1 MLPVGFAAFLAF
13 GVVLVLV
20 GANQAEL
27 AAALHMDLASS
38 GLLGAAVALGAGTGV
53 TAAGPLVDRL
63 PRRPLFVAALLVAAF
78 ALLTIHPGVG
88 YWRAFGHLV
97 LLGAGAGF
105 YDTLLNAV
113 VIQDG
118 GTRASRPLALLHSG
132 ATAGAVA
139 GPPLIGW
146 LAGLGDWTWSFH
158 ATGAAFLLLALWA
171 AMVPLPPPA
180 IRSAARAGGGNG
192 GGRLLTLPLLA
203 LAVIGFAYVGVE
215 TAVTLFAVP
224 WADGLLGQDPARG
237 RTAISVF
244 WLGLLAGRL
253 AMLALRRGLGTRFL
267 AAAGVASAAVF
278 GTAVTVNT
286 PSLEAATFAGG
297 LALGAVYPVMI
308 ALAGDRFPFASGTA
322 AGLVA
327 GAGAFGGFVVP
338 WLTGALGDG
347 MGLAAGLATL
357 AGWCLLITGAALVLS
372 RLSAATSPP

>member
-20 GANQAEL
+20 GANQADL

-63 PRRPLFVAALLVAAF
+63 PRRPMFVGALLVAAF
-78 ALLTIHPGVG
+78 ALLTIHAGVG
-88 YWRAFGHLV
+88 YWRAFAHLV

-118 GTRASRPLALLHSG
+118 GTRAARPLALLHSG

-146 LAGLGDWTWSFH
+146 LAELGDWTWSFH
-158 ATGAAFLLLALWA
+158 ATGAAFLLLAGWA
-171 AMVPLPPPA
+171 AVVPLPPPA
-180 IRSAARAGGGNG
+180 ARRTVAVEGS
-192 GGRLLTLPLLA
+192 GRIFTLPLLA
-203 LAVIGFAYVGVE
+203 LAAIGFAYVGVE

-224 WADGLLGQDPARG
+224 WADGLLGQGPARG

-253 AMLALRRGLGTRFL
+253 AMLALQRGIGTRFL
-267 AAAGVASAAVF
+267 IAAGVASAAVF
-278 GTAVTVNT
+278 GAAVALNT
-286 PSLEAATFAGG
+286 PFLEGVTFAGG

-327 GAGAFGGFVVP
+327 GAGALGGFVVP
-338 WLTGALGDG
+338 WLTGALGDFA
-347 MGLAAGLATL
+347 GLAAGLATFS
-357 AGWCLLITGAALVLS
+357 AWCLLITGAAIVLS
-372 RLSAATSPP
+372 RLSGATSPP